1 MKGSPDS
8 SDNASEH
15 APEAVAPPAD
25 LVLLLDQI
33 DGAILV
39 RDAQDRVTYWSR
51 GAEQTYGWQATEA
64 LGRQFQELLQTRFPQ
79 SPQKL
84 AAELEEQGQWQGELT
99 QTRKDGRAVVV
110 ASRWVARRDGAG
122 ALTGVLEYD
131 RDITESSQ
139 VDTTLEQRNKDLER
153 RVDERTAELAATA
166 AHVRDDRQRFLDM
179 LETLPV
185 VATVIRA
192 DYRIEW
198 VNRAYRV
205 ALGDN
210 VGRICHQ
217 SQFGRDQPCEE
228 CQAFRPL
235 QTGKPHRWGWTLPT
249 GQTFD
254 IHNFPFKASD
264 GSPAILEVDIDVT
277 ERYRAE
283 QQVRESEKRLALVME
298 GSRLGYWDWNIETG
312 EVRRNARWAEMLGYT
327 LAEIEASVD
336 QWTDLH
342 HPDDKAAA
350 WRSITDHL
358 EGRSPQHRMEYR
370 MRCKNGQYKWILDQ
384 ASIVER
390 DSQGKPLRMSGTH
403 TDIDELKRAE
413 DALRQSEVKFA
424 NAFHVSPAALCI
436 TRISDGTFLD
446 VNTAFLEL
454 FEFERDE
461 VIGHTSIK
469 LNILSPAE
477 RSRLIE
483 AQLASGGLRNTELLA
498 HGKNGKPVNL
508 MFSSQP
514 LELDGEPCHV
524 TVMIDIG
531 DRKRVE
537 QALRDSEEKY
547 RTLVEHMVQGVFIQ
561 QADGVLLD
569 YNPATL
575 ELFGLTAEQFLRRTS
590 LDPRWRVIHEDGTDF
605 PGEQHPSMVALKTG
619 RPVLGVTAGVF
630 NPLRV
635 DYVWLSINA
644 IPQFRSGED
653 SPYQVFVTLHD
664 ITDLRRAESE
674 LITANRFLD
683 LIVDL
688 SPIAMWVSDREGT
701 VISTNRSLRQTL
713 KLDDAAIVGK
723 YNVLKDEN
731 LELQG
736 VMPQVKAVFEQGQP
750 ARFSIPW
757 KALQAGIEDF
767 TSTRDLYIDVSLIPI
782 TDERGETA
790 NVVCQWIDITARKQA
805 ELELAA
811 YRDHL
816 EYMVKAR
823 TAELAAAKMVA
834 ETANSAKSAFL
845 ANMSH
850 EIRTPLNAILGLT
863 QLMLDRPIDAEGRSR
878 LGKIQ
883 QAGRHLLSVIND
895 ILDFSK
901 IGAGKLVLA
910 QSDFS
915 PVALLDHVASLIGPQ
930 AQAKGLSVSS
940 EADPDLGW
948 LRGDET
954 RLRQGLLN
962 FAANAVKFTERGDI
976 RLRARRVGAS
986 GGNVKLRFEVSDTGV
1001 GIASEDQARLFK
1013 SFEQLDAS
1021 RTRGHG
1027 GTGLGLAITRG
1038 LAEAMGGEAGVESRP
1053 GEGSTFWFS
1062 TVLAPGREVGG
1073 QVAADI
1079 GAREALRAR
1088 CIGARALVVEDNE
1101 INQEVAADL
1110 LKGAGLEVETADNG
1124 RIAVEKVEGGG
1135 FDLVLMDMQM
1145 PVLDGLEATRQI
1157 RLQPG
1162 NRTLPILAMTANAF
1176 EEDRQAC
1183 MAAGMN
1189 DFVGKPLEA
1198 AVLYSAVLKWLPG
1211 GASGDEEDQS
1221 EPETSLPADQEDL
1234 LSRLQAVPGMNT
1246 NRGVAATSGRRGRYL
1261 ELLRRFVSRHVGDV
1275 DRLRAL
1281 LADGDRDGAG
1291 KLAHNLKGAAATLGA
1306 VDIAEM
1312 ASGLNQ
1318 ALRAEA
1324 PGVDSGPQIDAL
1336 EQALAVLGQ
1345 VLGEPSP
1352 PPAEES
1358 PTLDPNQARSVLA
1371 ELDDLLTRG
1380 DAQALNLLRR
1390 HRGLLRTLLGED
1402 FDTFVLALEAFEF
1415 DKALTALRGV
1425 TDR

>member
-1 MKGSPDS
+1 MKDNPDS
-8 SDNASEH
+8 SVNAPEH

-25 LVLLLDQI
+25 LLLLLEQI
-33 DGAILV
+33 DDAILV

-51 GAEQTYGWQATEA
+51 GAEQTYGWRAAEA

-79 SPQKL
+79 RPEQLTAEL
-84 AAELEEQGQWQGELT
+84 AARGQWRGELT
-99 QTRKDGRAVVV
+99 QTCKDGRIVVV

-122 ALTGVLEYD
+122 ALEGVLEFD
-131 RDITESSQ
+131 RDITES
-139 VDTTLEQRNKDLER
+139 
-153 RVDERTAELAATA
+153 
-166 AHVRDDRQRFLDM
+166 RQ
-179 LETLPV
+179 
-185 VATVIRA
+185 A
-192 DYRIEW
+192 D
-198 VNRAYRV
+198 A
-205 ALGDN
+205 
-210 VGRICHQ
+210 
-217 SQFGRDQPCEE
+217 
-228 CQAFRPL
+228 
-235 QTGKPHRWGWTLPT
+235 
-249 GQTFD
+249 
-254 IHNFPFKASD
+254 
-264 GSPAILEVDIDVT
+264 
-277 ERYRAE
+277 
-283 QQVRESEKRLALVME
+283 
-298 GSRLGYWDWNIETG
+298 
-312 EVRRNARWAEMLGYT
+312 
-327 LAEIEASVD
+327 
-336 QWTDLH
+336 
-342 HPDDKAAA
+342 
-350 WRSITDHL
+350 
-358 EGRSPQHRMEYR
+358 
-370 MRCKNGQYKWILDQ
+370 
-384 ASIVER
+384 
-390 DSQGKPLRMSGTH
+390 
-403 TDIDELKRAE
+403 
-413 DALRQSEVKFA
+413 ALRQSEEKFA
-424 NAFHVSPAALCI
+424 NTFHVSPAALCI
-436 TRISDGTFLD
+436 TRIADGTFLD
-446 VNTAFLEL
+446 VNGAFLRL
-454 FEFERDE
+454 FEFDRGE
-461 VIGHTSIK
+461 VVGHTSIE

-483 AQLASGGLRNTELLA
+483 AQLASGGLSNTELLA

-524 TVMIDIG
+524 TVMIDIS

-561 QADGVLLD
+561 RADGMLVD

-575 ELFGLTAEQFLRRTS
+575 ELFGLTAEQFLGRTS
-590 LDPRWRVIHEDGTDF
+590 QDPRWRVIREDGTDF
-605 PGEQHPSMVALKTG
+605 PGEQHPSMLALTTG

-630 NPLRV
+630 NPRRG

-644 IPQFRSGED
+644 IPQFRAGQD

-664 ITDLRRAESE
+664 ITELRRAESQ

-683 LIVDL
+683 MIVDL

-701 VISTNRSLRQTL
+701 VVSTNRSLRQTL
-713 KLDDAAIVGK
+713 GLGDDAIVGK

-750 ARFSIPW
+750 ARFIIPW
-757 KALQAGIEDF
+757 KALRAGVEDF
-767 TSTRDLYIDVSLIPI
+767 TSKRDLYIDVSLIPI
-782 TDERGETA
+782 TDDRGETA
-790 NVVCQWIDITARKQA
+790 NVVCHWIDITARNQA

-823 TAELAAAKMVA
+823 TAELAAAKMAA

-850 EIRTPLNAILGLT
+850 EIRTPLNAILGLA
-863 QLMLDRPIDAEGRSR
+863 QLMLDRPLDAEARSR

-915 PVALLDHVASLIGPQ
+915 PAALLDHVASLIGPQ
-930 AQAKGLSVSS
+930 AQAKGLTVSS
-940 EADPDLGW
+940 EADPALGW

-962 FAANAVKFTERGDI
+962 FAANAVKFTQHGSI
-976 RLRARRVGAS
+976 QLRARRVEAPGDNA
-986 GGNVKLRFEVSDTGV
+986 VLRFEVTDTGV
-1001 GIASEDQARLFK
+1001 GIAPQDQGRLFK

-1038 LAEAMGGEAGVESRP
+1038 LAEAMGGQVGVESRP

-1062 TVLAPGREVGG
+1062 AVLAPGREVVGP
-1073 QVAADI
+1073 VASDI
-1079 GAREALRAR
+1079 GAREALRTR
-1088 CIGARALVVEDNE
+1088 CSGARVLVVEDNE
-1101 INQEVAADL
+1101 VNQEVAVDL

-1124 RIAVEKVEGGG
+1124 RIAVAKVGGNC

-1145 PVLDGLEATRQI
+1145 PVLDGLEATREI
-1157 RLQPG
+1157 RRQPG
-1162 NRTLPILAMTANAF
+1162 GRSLPILAMTANAF

-1198 AVLYSAVLKWLPG
+1198 STLYSTVLKWLPG
-1211 GASGDEEDQS
+1211 GASGAEEGLY

-1234 LSRLQAVPGMNT
+1234 LSRLQALPGMDT
-1246 NRGVAATSGRRGRYL
+1246 NRGLAATSGRRGRYL
-1261 ELLRRFVSRHVGDV
+1261 ELMRRFVSRQAGDTG
-1275 DRLRAL
+1275 RLRAL

-1291 KLAHNLKGAAATLGA
+1291 RLAHNLKGAAATLGA

-1312 ASGLNQ
+1312 AGGLNQ
-1318 ALRAEA
+1318 ALREEA
-1324 PGVDSGPQIDAL
+1324 TGIDTGPQIDAL
-1336 EQALAVLGQ
+1336 AQALAVLAQ

-1352 PPAEES
+1352 PPEEAL
-1358 PTLDPNQARSVLA
+1358 PPPDPNQARTLLS

-1380 DAQALNLLRR
+1380 DARALTLLEQ
-1390 HRGLLRTLLGED
+1390 HRGLLRTQLGED
-1402 FDTFVLALEAFEF
+1402 YDTFVQALEAFEF
-1415 DKALTALRGV
+1415 DRALAVLQGV
-1425 TDR
+1425 AR